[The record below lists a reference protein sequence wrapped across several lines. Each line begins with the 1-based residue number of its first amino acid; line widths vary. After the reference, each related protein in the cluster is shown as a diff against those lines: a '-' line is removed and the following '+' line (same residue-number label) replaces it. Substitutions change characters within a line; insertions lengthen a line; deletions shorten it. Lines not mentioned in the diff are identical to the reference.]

1 MEVLKQNFEEL
12 YPIVKEAILEADFIS
27 IDTEFTGLTPPGVSF
42 QQFDNMQQRYEKL
55 AQCIRE
61 YTIVQYGVCA
71 FKKTENGYTAKPFNF
86 YVFGCDTNDLQ
97 ARRTFSCS
105 ASSLSFLRSNKF
117 DFNKLI
123 DGGIPFYN
131 FSEED
136 SAIQSASGTT
146 FAHRNIHQGR
156 ESTHPGSIAFLD
168 TLRRNLGKWL
178 QNSSNKPLVVNVN
191 KPVHRKL
198 VYQEMAKAE
207 YNSFLQASHRDS
219 KNMEISRITVEERQR
234 RQRALSP
241 LLNFRN
247 IIELIKDAKCPVI
260 AHNAVFDLF
269 HTVDQFWRY
278 LPQEV
283 SDFKKTLNDM
293 WETVVDT
300 KYMAEFHPD
309 LKKCFNSSVLASL
322 YNTVEEE
329 IKDGGPTVTLA
340 KGYGGY
346 HEEGAATLAH
356 EAGYDAYMTGVIYLG
371 FVYYIHERERERLE
385 SEDDKTK
392 NSKKSNKKIKTDSN
406 VDKNQKKSGK
416 DETFMDKSLLPYYNK
431 LFLMRSDL
439 LYMDLKGVEEY
450 EPIDHPNRFYLNNV
464 PSELTFSG
472 IEQIYPEIQP
482 AHVTWTPDNNAWIN
496 IKHDNKVELVK
507 LGPLGEDRIR
517 DFLPGGSR
525 EAEGVASGIT
535 KEASK
540 IEILTFKQWMEL
552 QNPKKED
559 EDKNQ
564 AFDESNNATRDFV
577 PTGGS
582 SYDDLD
588 IPIPPSFASAKKR
601 PREDGNEPNENH
613 NKRHHP
619 Y

>member
-12 YPIVKEAILEADFIS
+12 FPIFKEAISDADFIS
-27 IDTEFTGLTPPGVSF
+27 IDTEFTGLTPPGVIF
-42 QQFDNMQQRYEKL
+42 QQFDNMQQRYDKL
-55 AQCIRE
+55 AQCVRD

-71 FKKTENGYTAKPFNF
+71 FKKSKDGYIAKPFNF

-131 FSEED
+131 FSEEE
-136 SAIQSASGTT
+136 SAVQSSSGTT
-146 FAHRNIHQGR
+146 LAHRHIHQGK
-156 ESTHPGSIAFLD
+156 ESTHPGNIAFLD
-168 TLRRNLGKWL
+168 LLRRNLAKWL
-178 QNSSNKPLVVNVN
+178 QNSSNKPLVVNVH

-198 VYQEMAKAE
+198 VYQEMARAE
-207 YNSFLQASHRDS
+207 YNSFLQATHRDT
-219 KNMEISRITVEERQR
+219 KNMEISKITSEERQR

-247 IIELIKDAKCPVI
+247 VIEAIKDVKCPVV

-278 LPQEV
+278 LPQDV
-283 SDFKKTLNDM
+283 GDFKSILNDM

-309 LKKCFNSSVLASL
+309 LKQCFNSSVLASL

-329 IKDGGPTVTLA
+329 IKDGGPKVTLA
-340 KGYGGY
+340 KGYGSY
-346 HEEGAATLAH
+346 NEEGAAKLAH

-385 SEDDKTK
+385 NEDELDSEDTDKQDSK
-392 NSKKSNKKIKTDSN
+392 NDN
-406 VDKNQKKSGK
+406 
-416 DETFMDKSLLPYYNK
+416 TFMDKSLLPYYNK

-439 LYMDLKGVEEY
+439 LYMDLKGVEVF
-450 EPIDHPNRFYLNNV
+450 EPIDHPNRFFLNNV
-464 PSELTFSG
+464 PSELSFSG
-472 IEQIYPEIQP
+472 IEQLYPELQP
-482 AHVTWTPDNNAWIN
+482 AHVTWTPDNNAWLN
-496 IKHDNKVELVK
+496 IRHDNKVELVK
-507 LGPLGEDRIR
+507 LGPLGEDRVR
-517 DFLPGGSR
+517 EFLPGGSR
-525 EAEGVASGIT
+525 EADGTASGIT

-540 IEILTFKQWMEL
+540 IEILTFKQWKEMEDS
-552 QNPKKED
+552 KKEKD
-559 EDKNQ
+559 GKPGS
-564 AFDESNNATRDFV
+564 ESKDPKSDFV
-577 PTGGS
+577 ASGGS
-582 SYDDLD
+582 SYDDIG
-588 IPIPPSFASAKKR
+588 IPIPPSFSPIKKR
-601 PREDGNEPNENH
+601 PREDSNENAGHQNKKQHINTH
-613 NKRHHP
+613 NSR
-619 Y
+619 